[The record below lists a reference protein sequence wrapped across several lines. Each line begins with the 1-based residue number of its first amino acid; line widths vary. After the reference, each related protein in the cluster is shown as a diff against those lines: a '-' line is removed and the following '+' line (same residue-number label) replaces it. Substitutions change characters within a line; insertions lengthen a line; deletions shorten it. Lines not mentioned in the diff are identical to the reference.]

1 MGLADDK
8 CHQKYLTYES
18 FWKKVCWVVVVAKWA
33 LVLVV
38 RVRIP
43 APSNYLLVE
52 KYDNSCSDTY
62 IDSFCSYIG
71 ISTEYFWRKVYGS
84 LNHELFSIERDG
96 FIKPKFKVGF
106 GL

>member
-8 CHQKYLTYES
+8 CHHKYLTYES

-43 APSNYLLVE
+43 APSNYLVVE
-52 KYDNSCSDTY
+52 KYEN
-62 IDSFCSYIG
+62 
-71 ISTEYFWRKVYGS
+71 
-84 LNHELFSIERDG
+84 ELLDIFLLSNL
-96 FIKPKFKVGF
+96 FYAVKF
-106 GL
+106 